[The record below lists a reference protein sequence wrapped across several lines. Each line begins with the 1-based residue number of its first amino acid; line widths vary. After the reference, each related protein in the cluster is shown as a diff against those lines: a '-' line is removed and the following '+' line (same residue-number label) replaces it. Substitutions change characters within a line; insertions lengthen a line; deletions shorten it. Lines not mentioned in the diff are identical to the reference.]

1 MNTKKIDP
9 RFKAV
14 IDRIIK
20 ATTPILE
27 ESLVNEISSTLYYD
41 AADAARSYNG
51 GQELANRLQSR
62 AQEVEANELSN
73 HTDDFYEEIEDFNI
87 ADKHF
92 IIAKYIPTNIY
103 VLVMFKGSNEK
114 SDVDIARIAREKI
127 VPISK
132 ESNIADIARVYN
144 L

>member
-51 GQELANRLQSR
+51 GQELANRFQSR
-62 AQEVEANELSN
+62 GQEVEADELSN
-73 HTDDFYEEIEDFNI
+73 RTDDFYEEIEDFNI

-92 IIAKYIPTNIY
+92 IIA
-103 VLVMFKGSNEK
+103 
-114 SDVDIARIAREKI
+114 
-127 VPISK
+127 
-132 ESNIADIARVYN
+132 
-144 L
+144 

>member
-51 GQELANRLQSR
+51 GEELAKRFHSR
-62 AQEVEANELSN
+62 AQEIEADELSN
-73 HTDDFYEEIEDFNI
+73 RTDDFY
-87 ADKHF
+87 K
-92 IIAKYIPTNIY
+92 
-103 VLVMFKGSNEK
+103 
-114 SDVDIARIAREKI
+114 
-127 VPISK
+127 
-132 ESNIADIARVYN
+132 
-144 L
+144 

>member
-1 MNTKKIDP
+1 MNTNKKIDP

-51 GQELANRLQSR
+51 GQELANRFQSR
-62 AQEVEANELSN
+62 AQEVEADELTN
-73 HTDDFYEEIEDFNI
+73 RTDDFYEEIEEILITN
-87 ADKHF
+87 K
-92 IIAKYIPTNIY
+92 IIT
-103 VLVMFKGSNEK
+103 
-114 SDVDIARIAREKI
+114 
-127 VPISK
+127 
-132 ESNIADIARVYN
+132 
-144 L
+144 